1 MRDPDRWRPVFML
14 VWMTVTMGG
23 LGLLVAWARETERYW
38 ILWGL
43 SLLLAFLIGRL
54 WNYREPD

>member
-14 VWMTVTMGG
+14 VWMTVTLGG

>member
-1 MRDPDRWRPVFML
+1 ML